1 MNKRIIIAALSLFFC
16 WSSVEAQEV
25 VTVEGEKGGK
35 QNIEVPENM
44 LTDVD
49 SLLMDWNAR
58 NYLKKEECDSKVDNP
73 EFSSDV
79 YIDRLQ
85 RMPTVVEMPY
95 NSVVRKFIDMYGTRL
110 RNSVSF
116 MLGAVN
122 FYMPIFEEA
131 LDMYGLPQELKY
143 LPVIESALR
152 PTAVSRAGAVGLWQL
167 MLKTGKQYDLEI
179 NSLVDER
186 RDPIKASRAAAR
198 YLKDLYGIFG
208 DWNLVIASYNCGP
221 GNVNKAMH
229 RSDGNRDYWEIYN
242 YLPNETRGYV
252 PAFIAANYMMTY
264 YCDHHI
270 CPMDTEIPAST
281 DTIMVSK
288 DVHLQQIADVCK
300 ISMDQLRS
308 LNPQYK
314 KDIIPGSIKPYTLR
328 LPSDKI
334 GTFIDMQDSIYNYQ
348 KDQFFTK
355 RKVIEMDETQWKSSN
370 NRNSYSRSSAR
381 RGRSGRSRRGGR
393 GATHTIKGGE
403 TLGEIAEKYGVSVKK
418 LKRLNNIKGSMINKG
433 KKLRVR

>member
-1 MNKRIIIAALSLFFC
+1 MSKKFIIVSLSLLFC
-16 WSSVEAQEV
+16 CNYSHAQET
-25 VTVEGEKGGK
+25 VTIEGDKGEK

-49 SLLMDWNAR
+49 SLLMDWNAK
-58 NYLKKEECDSKVDNP
+58 NYLKKENCDSRVENP
-73 EFSSDV
+73 EFSADV

-85 RMPTVVEMPY
+85 RMPTIMEMPY
-95 NSVVRKFIDMYGTRL
+95 NSIVRKFIEMYGTRL

-131 LDMYGLPQELKY
+131 LDLYGLPQELKY
-143 LPVIESALR
+143 LPIIESALR
-152 PTAVSRAGAVGLWQL
+152 PTATSRAGAVGLWQL
-167 MLKTGKQYDLEI
+167 MLKTGKQYDLEV

-186 RDPIKASRAAAR
+186 RDPIKSSRAAAR

-221 GNVNKAMH
+221 GNINKAMH
-229 RSDGNRDYWEIYN
+229 RADGNRDYWEIYN
-242 YLPNETRGYV
+242 YLPNETKGYV

-270 CPMDTEIPAST
+270 CPMETDIPVAT
-281 DTIMVSK
+281 DTIMINKDLHLKQVS
-288 DVHLQQIADVCK
+288 DVCK
-300 ISMDQLRS
+300 ISMEQLRS
-308 LNPQYK
+308 LNPQYR
-314 KDIIPGSIKPYTLR
+314 KDAIPGSIKPYSLR
-328 LPSDKI
+328 LPADKI

-348 KDQFFTK
+348 KDELFTK
-355 RKVIEMDETQWKSSN
+355 RRVIEMDESEWKKSNSSK
-370 NRNSYSRSSAR
+370 SYRKSSAR
-381 RGRSGRSRRGGR
+381 SRRSQRSRRGR
-393 GATHTIKGGE
+393 GTTHTIKSGE
-403 TLGEIAEKYGVSVKK
+403 TLGGIAERYGVSVKQ
-418 LKRLNNIKGSMINKG
+418 LKRMNNIKGTMINKG